1 MPEMDSLGAI
11 GIALLKV
18 KNDRRLSLPDMGA
31 KLGRSK
37 VQVSH
42 YIAGE
47 EQMGCLILLRALAAW
62 PELAEKLAAV
72 ESPKTTTQQEQGK

>member
-1 MPEMDSLGAI
+1 MSPKTILSLINRPEADALGAI
-11 GIALLKV
+11 GIALLQV

-31 KLGRSK
+31 RLGRSK

-47 EQMGCLILLRALAAW
+47 EQMGCLVLLRALNAW
-62 PELAEKLAAV
+62 PELSDKLAALA
-72 ESPKTTTQQEQGK
+72 